1 MCENFVREARTGERK
16 ATLNDVY
23 QAAGPGPLVQMMDK
37 NMDVADLGPE
47 IQKLKETM
55 YVFLTQ

>member
-55 YVFLTQ
+55 